1 MNRKDLQEKYNILGD
16 NNDIS
21 LYRKKGEYTYGI
33 GYCGNIS
40 LKNGKAIFN
49 NKSYNDVESLD
60 KALREWEASLP
71 WPVDTYNPL
80 MRGSACLQD
89 RIMWYLTEKLGFVEL
104 RDNWGTK
111 FVRNIGPNCRISF
124 EVERPRALDED
135 TITIISQYG
144 NATFRSVIKDTDDGV
159 AMISSIVRESILQMS
174 SDMVNILSTV
184 PETEVPDIQ
193 AYVKSNRNIFGFEQV
208 DFKGMMISLL
218 ENELKKLKGE

>member
-49 NKSYNDVESLD
+49 NKSYNDIESLD
-60 KALREWEASLP
+60 KALREWETSLP
-71 WPVDTYNPL
+71 WPVDTYCPL
-80 MRGSACLQD
+80 MSGSACLQD
-89 RIMWYLTEKLGFVEL
+89 RIIWYLTEKLSFKQTIS
-104 RDNWGTK
+104 NWNTVY
-111 FVRNIGPNCRISF
+111 VRNIGPNCQISF
-124 EVERPRALDED
+124 VVERPRNLDED
-135 TITIISQYG
+135 KVIIISKCG
-144 NATFRSVIKDTDDGV
+144 GLTFRNEVKTADDGV
-159 AMISSIVRESILQMS
+159 NTISSIVRQSVLQMS
-174 SDMVNILSTV
+174 SDMVNILSLLPDTKV
-184 PETEVPDIQ
+184 PNIE
-193 AYVKSNRNIFGFEQV
+193 AYVKSNKNIFGLEKV